1 MKRWMP
7 LQAPL
12 ACSLFACSYTI
23 MDYKLEQS
31 FSLTLNQST
40 VNNLR
45 SFTACRT
52 GWKWTTICQG
62 LGSPVASAASSRL
75 LGRRQDVLKAN
86 ACSSWTSDPTE
97 PAKVSHPPIARPRL
111 LVQFAYESAM
121 SMASRVISSCL
132 RTEGGHRTQHSI
144 RFLSI
149 MDSSVHPCS
158 GFGGSA
164 WFLYYGGC

>member
-1 MKRWMP
+1 MKTK
-7 LQAPL
+7 QALYITVGIAARVRQTAL
-12 ACSLFACSYTI
+12 ACWSAET
-23 MDYKLEQS
+23 
-31 FSLTLNQST
+31 
-40 VNNLR
+40 
-45 SFTACRT
+45 
-52 GWKWTTICQG
+52 KWTTICQG

-121 SMASRVISSCL
+121 PMASRVISSCL

-144 RFLSI
+144 RFPIHNGFEFASFQWFVGSVRFLI
-149 MDSSVHPCS
+149 MAAVISLL
-158 GFGGSA
+158 A
-164 WFLYYGGC
+164 LL